1 MEKKSTEIF
10 TEGAFGGGYTEVVND
25 KGLSIG
31 TTLQA
36 GKYTVEHVIGA
47 GGFGITYYVRHNALG
62 SHFAMKEFFIN
73 GYSTRQTEHTT
84 IALQGLDKAVYDKYL
99 QKFIEEAQ
107 TLARLNHPNIVKIV
121 DVFQENN
128 TAYIVMPFVEGQTL
142 QQIVA
147 GRGRLNYETALDY
160 ITQLSEAVDY
170 IHQRDILHRD
180 IKPENIIITPLN
192 KAILID
198 FGSAREFIQDKTQSH
213 TTILTHGYAP
223 LEQYSPSSR
232 KGSYT
237 DIYSL
242 GAVFY
247 FALTGKKPM
256 DATMRTMQAMPEPKT
271 LVPNIPDAANY
282 VIMKAM
288 QLQPELRY
296 QRIGEFVGELLNR
309 RKTREK
315 KKKKKSKFIWIFV
328 IILLLIGGGLGY
340 VKYQQERLVQ
350 ERIEKEKANERVKE
364 KIRQERLAQIERREE
379 KRRKEKERAERDRQE
394 ELQRI
399 EKIEKIKKFEEAK
412 KNGKLY
418 KHGTIIRKREIGP
431 KGGFF
436 VEAVGDD
443 TGWTVPGYSYVT
455 FLQSDD
461 NWEQSS
467 MVYTRDFRG
476 EKTWTGYYYV
486 QWYSP
491 WGMLKKG
498 FVRLNDYGL
507 GIP

>member
-10 TEGAFGGGYTEVVND
+10 TEGAFAGGYTEVVND
-25 KGLSIG
+25 KGLSFG

-36 GKYTVEHVIGA
+36 GKYTVERVIGA

-84 IALQGLDKAVYDKYL
+84 IALQGLDKVVYDKYL

-147 GRGRLNYETALDY
+147 ERGRLNYETALDY

-180 IKPENIIITPLN
+180 IKPDDIIITPLN

-198 FGSAREFIQDKTQSH
+198 FGLAREFIQDKTQSH
-213 TTILTHGYAP
+213 TTILSHGYAP
-223 LEQYSPSSR
+223 LEQYSTSSR

-256 DATMRTMQAMPEPKT
+256 DATMRTMETMPEPKA
-271 LVPNIPDAANY
+271 LAPNIPEAANRTI
-282 VIMKAM
+282 VKAM
-288 QLQPELRY
+288 QLKPELRH
-296 QRIGEFVGELLNR
+296 QRVGEFVGDLDS
-309 RKTREK
+309 K
-315 KKKKKSKFIWIFV
+315 KKQK
-328 IILLLIGGGLGY
+328 
-340 VKYQQERLVQ
+340 
-350 ERIEKEKANERVKE
+350 
-364 KIRQERLAQIERREE
+364 
-379 KRRKEKERAERDRQE
+379 
-394 ELQRI
+394 
-399 EKIEKIKKFEEAK
+399 KIKKKRKGFIKNLVLFLVGLALVGGVLFFGNNYYAETQFDLGKQYYYEAK
-412 KNGKLY
+412 NYSEAIECYRKSAEHGNAKAQNNLGNMYRNGKGVEKLALLI
-418 KHGTIIRKREIGP
+418 KNI
-431 KGGFF
+431 F
-436 VEAVGDD
+436 V
-443 TGWTVPGYSYVT
+443 S
-455 FLQSDD
+455 LQ
-461 NWEQSS
+461 
-467 MVYTRDFRG
+467 
-476 EKTWTGYYYV
+476 
-486 QWYSP
+486 
-491 WGMLKKG
+491 KKK
-498 FVRLNDYGL
+498 L
-507 GIP
+507 